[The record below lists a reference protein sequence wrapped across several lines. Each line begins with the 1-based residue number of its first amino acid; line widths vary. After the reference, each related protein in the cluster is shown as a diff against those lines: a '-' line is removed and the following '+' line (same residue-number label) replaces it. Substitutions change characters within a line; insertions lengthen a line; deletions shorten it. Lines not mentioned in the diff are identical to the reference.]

1 MKWILIL
8 ILIVVIMLIAKSLS
22 EQYLDRFNFY
32 YNLNQFLTKFKLNLA
47 FRQTKVLDFLDSTN
61 SKKQFRIFIE
71 SYKEYL
77 KTNKLDLSKIKI
89 LEDSERQELEDI
101 IVNIGRLDSKNEI
114 NQVESFLLSTSEKL
128 QQAEKTKNKFC
139 PMIIKLSFLF
149 AVALAILLI

>member
-101 IVNIGRLDSKNEI
+101 IVNIGRLDSKI
-114 NQVESFLLSTSEKL
+114 F
-128 QQAEKTKNKFC
+128 
-139 PMIIKLSFLF
+139 
-149 AVALAILLI
+149 ILLKSNLFVFKYSL